1 MRIISFILIVLL
13 FASCNQ
19 SMDYASQNL
28 SAGWSYSDRVTFSL
42 EEQDSGASALNI
54 IVDHSIDYGY
64 ENLYLVV
71 STTGQISTS
80 DTISIQLADARG
92 SWLSSCRSD
101 HCLLS
106 YPYVLNETQAE
117 VTEVSI
123 SQYSR
128 EQVLKGI
135 NQIGVEL

>member
-1 MRIISFILIVLL
+1 MRIISFTLIVLL
-13 FASCNQ
+13 FACSN

-28 SAGWSYSDRVTFSL
+28 SAGWSYSNRVTFSL
-42 EEQDSGASALNI
+42 EEQDRGAAALNI

-71 STTGQISTS
+71 STAGQISTS
-80 DTISIQLADARG
+80 DTISIQLSDARG

-101 HCLLS
+101 HCFLS
-106 YPYVLNETQAE
+106 YPYVLDDNQAE

-123 SQYSR
+123 NQFSR
-128 EQVLKGI
+128 EEVLKGI

>member
-1 MRIISFILIVLL
+1 
-13 FASCNQ
+13 
-19 SMDYASQNL
+19 MDYASQNL
-28 SAGWSYSDRVTFSL
+28 CAGWSYSNRVTFPL
-42 EEQDSGASALNI
+42 EEQDRGAAALNI

-71 STTGQISTS
+71 STAGQISTS
-80 DTISIQLADARG
+80 DTISIQLSDARG

-106 YPYVLNETQAE
+106 YPYVLDDNQAE

-123 SQYSR
+123 NQFSR
-128 EQVLKGI
+128 EEVLKGI